1 MDYDASGR
9 VSASWDSYG
18 GGSANV
24 SLSGPPFTT
33 AIYGICIFKNS
44 LSTVYGT
51 NLRISE
57 CPSEADPRSVS
68 YQIDAT
74 CNFQGIYSFSYVDP
88 YGQLRYAS
96 STGGTPNGKVYSVAC
111 GTSITSQII
120 GTAMVSSRRC

>member
-9 VSASWDSYG
+9 VSASWVAYEGARTNISE
-18 GGSANV
+18 
-24 SLSGPPFTT
+24 SGIPYNT
-33 AIYGICIFKNS
+33 AINGNCIVKNS

-111 GTSITSQII
+111 GTSITSRII